1 MDVKHFKFEG
11 HKIAYKNYGEGKR
24 VVVLVHGLLFNQE
37 MHAPLARALAEHN
50 NRVITIDM
58 VGHGKSDQPTVRFD
72 MTRYSH
78 AVISLLDRL
87 DIPAAVIGGTSLG
100 ANIGLEAAVHHP
112 ERVRGLIIDMPSL
125 EQSIVGAAALF
136 TPILIGA
143 QYAETIVRTTSR
155 LMRLVPGRALPYSAN
170 LLLDLMKRDPKVTGE
185 VLKGIYCGRVAPPRD
200 ERMAIEAPT
209 LVIGHK
215 WDPVHQFGDS
225 VALAKDMPNARLVEA
240 RSIVELSL
248 MPKRLTKE
256 IVEFV
261 DECWKPRAVKGTT
274 DAPVRTVVRPAGRRG
289 AARRVGRTVGKRP
302 PKRSAS

>member
-24 VVVLVHGLLFNQE
+24 AVVLVHGLLFNQE
-37 MHAPLARALAEHN
+37 MHAPLARTLAEHG

-58 VGHGKSDQPTVRFD
+58 VGHGDSDGPVGRFD
-72 MTRYSH
+72 MTRYAH
-78 AVISLLDRL
+78 AVVSLLDRL
-87 DIPAAVIGGTSLG
+87 DIPEAVIGGTSLG

-112 ERVRGLIIDMPSL
+112 SRVRGLLVDMPALEKSL
-125 EQSIVGAAALF
+125 VGGAAVF

-143 QYAETIVRTTSR
+143 QFAEPVVRVASR
-155 LMRLVPGRALPYSAN
+155 LVNLVPSKPLPYSVN
-170 LLLDLMKRDPKVTGE
+170 LVLDLMKRDPKVTGD
-185 VLKGIYCGRVAPPRD
+185 VLKGIYFGRIAPPRE
-200 ERMAIEAPT
+200 ERMEIEAPA

-215 WDPVHQFGDS
+215 WDPVHQFGDAL
-225 VALAKDMPNARLVEA
+225 VLAKDLRNSRFVEA
-240 RSIVELSL
+240 RSVVELRL
-248 MPKRLTKE
+248 MPARLTKE

-261 DECWKPRAVKGTT
+261 DECWKPRAVKRAGDGKARTT
-274 DAPVRTVVRPAGRRG
+274 PRPVGGRA